1 MEPLETNQVNDE
13 NIHSMNPD
21 LLLLFTRFPEPGKVK
36 TRLIP
41 ALGAAGAAS
50 LHRQLTNHILEIL
63 TPFIKA
69 ANSSLHIYFDGAHV
83 QEMQQLFGIDCQYRL
98 QSVGDLGRRMSSAFA
113 VSLEQGGRR
122 VVLIGSDC
130 PGISEKVLNTAFS
143 HLNHYDL
150 VLGPATDGGYYLIG
164 LTEPVPELFR
174 DVPWGT
180 AEVLA
185 ITLLRAARLGLRTIL
200 LEPLTDID
208 RPADLPV
215 WEKIISTTHA

>member
-1 MEPLETNQVNDE
+1 MEPLETNQVDDE
-13 NIHSMNPD
+13 KIHSMNPD

-41 ALGAAGAAS
+41 ALGAEGAAS
-50 LHRQLTNHILEIL
+50 LHRQLTAHILQIIRNFVKTNNTDL
-63 TPFIKA
+63 IICFA
-69 ANSSLHIYFDGAHV
+69 GAHV
-83 QEMQQLFGIDCQYRL
+83 QGMRWTFGIDDQY
-98 QSVGDLGRRMSSAFA
+98 QTQAEGDLGRRMSSAFA
-113 VSLEQGGRR
+113 DSLELGRRR

-130 PGISEKVLNTAFS
+130 PGISEKVLHTAFF
-143 HLNHYDL
+143 HLHYYDL
-150 VLGPATDGGYYLIG
+150 VLGPAIDGGYYLIG

-185 ITLLRAARLGLRTIL
+185 ITLIRAARLGLRTIL

-208 RPADLPV
+208 RPTDLPV
-215 WEKIISTTHA
+215 WEKINSGTYE